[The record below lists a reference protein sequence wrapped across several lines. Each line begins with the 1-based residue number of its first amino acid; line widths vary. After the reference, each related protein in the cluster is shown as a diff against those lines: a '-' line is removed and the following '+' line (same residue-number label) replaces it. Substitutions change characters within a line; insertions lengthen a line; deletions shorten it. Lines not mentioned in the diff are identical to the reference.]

1 MAVKLGQLIK
11 SAAVVLCAV
20 MMLECAS
27 AGFVWAEAEEPKAE
41 NIQSNVA
48 ADEEDVDW
56 NLQEEPDLTI
66 DSSDTS
72 IEGSSD
78 ISLNED
84 TPEDPEPLN
93 GWVDTEEGR
102 MYVVDDVA
110 LTGFQEV
117 DGCRYYF
124 DQSGIMQTGLVKVDG
139 NTYYFGDDGIMQT
152 GMAEIGGKRYYFNDE
167 GVMQT
172 GMVQVEK
179 SWYYFNK
186 KGVMQTGWKTIK
198 KKKYYFDPESGIRQ
212 RGKKTIDGAV
222 YYFDKDGV
230 MATGWLKVKGKKYY
244 HDPKTGVRIF
254 KSKKIGKYY
263 YYFKPKSGIMKTGWL
278 KLKGKS
284 YYYDSKGRKR
294 FGVIKVKGK
303 TYYLNLKTGAKMSKG
318 SYYLYKPVW
327 NKSSRTRYLIYVD
340 KKKRYVTVYK
350 GKIRNWT
357 VVKRFRCSIGK
368 PSTPTPSGTYH
379 ISSKVSHFGESKG
392 YSVWYA
398 SGFIGTT
405 YLIHSVVCYR
415 GTKRVSDGRLGMAI
429 SHGCIRVA
437 MGNAKWIYNH
447 VGGGTTVYIK

>member
-1 MAVKLGQLIK
+1 MEIDVKTRRSIRA
-11 SAAVVLCAV
+11 AAVVLCAV
-20 MMLECAS
+20 MMLECVS
-27 AGFVWAEAEEPKAE
+27 AGFVWADTVDDAIPESKVAAAEDAGMADDRSVEKEADAAADNGAPEAE
-41 NIQSNVA
+41 
-48 ADEEDVDW
+48 ADLS
-56 NLQEEPDLTI
+56 LQEEPADE
-66 DSSDTS
+66 S
-72 IEGSSD
+72 
-78 ISLNED
+78 
-84 TPEDPEPLN
+84 EPLN

-102 MYVVDDVA
+102 MYYVDDVA
-110 LTGFQEV
+110 LTGMQKI
-117 DGCRYYF
+117 DGNTYYF
-124 DQSGIMQTGLVKVDG
+124 NESGIMQTGML
-139 NTYYFGDDGIMQT
+139 
-152 GMAEIGGKRYYFNDE
+152 EISGKRYYFNEE

-172 GMVQVEK
+172 GMIQVGDD
-179 SWYYFNK
+179 WYYFSK

-198 KKKYYFDPESGIRQ
+198 KKKYYFDTETGIRQ
-212 RGKKTIDGAV
+212 RGRKTIDGNV
-222 YYFDKDGV
+222 YYFDKDSV

-327 NKSSRTRYLIYVD
+327 NKSSRTKYLIYVD

-357 VVKRFRCSIGK
+357 VIKRFRCSIGK

-415 GTKRVSDGRLGMAI
+415 GTKRVSDGRLGQAI